1 MFKTLFNL
9 FKTTNYAFLTL
20 KKMLF
25 IDTIMNDITRDLALI
40 ASTTKSLRQ
49 NLNHDLVNTLIDF
62 PIFSVL

>member
-1 MFKTLFNL
+1 
-9 FKTTNYAFLTL
+9 
-20 KKMLF
+20 MLF

-40 ASTTKSLRQ
+40 ASTTKSLIQ